1 MKYSHSYSH
10 AEGELQRKQIIS
22 VDCRFPWLFF
32 FHALPDS
39 VRVVS

>member
-22 VDCRFPWLFF
+22 VAFF